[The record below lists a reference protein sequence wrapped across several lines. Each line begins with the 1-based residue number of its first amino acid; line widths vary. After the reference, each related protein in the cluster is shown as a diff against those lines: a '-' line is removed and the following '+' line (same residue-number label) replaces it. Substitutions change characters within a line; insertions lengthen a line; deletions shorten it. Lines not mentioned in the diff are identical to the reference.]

1 MTRRITKR
9 RRNMRGGIWG
19 MKKTAKA
26 AYEGLP
32 DGIKKDR
39 HVISE
44 FKRIGANFIPDDRG
58 ITTAIKRD
66 FNAALPDDR
75 GITTAIKKGFKDTTT
90 KVGENIQTYHD
101 KRNKYSIAPIKTAR
115 FPDFSYTKTEPE
127 YPDIY
132 IDDSINDFLLN
143 SYFDE
148 TNYKTEYDVMIQYI
162 NGLDDKTLIEEDLKI
177 CTDYIK
183 DISKYISDLDVY
195 TKYIESEI
203 TKNSNKE
210 SPGLFV
216 ISDYK
221 QKIKEIQSIK
231 EPVEDYYSKTKP
243 LLDDVNKFIDE
254 HIKKIAHKIGQI
266 NTAIR
271 DPLIKAKRV
280 GELEL
285 FKNSLE
291 NASSN
296 LKILKKTTYDYII
309 FVSTYFWMAY
319 IVNLL
324 KIQYALISKGESPK
338 FQIDK
343 DILPKAFN
351 KATEA
356 CAIKVQEQEDEIDE
370 LKAKNK
376 ELQKE
381 NEHLMKDPNEIHN
394 IKFAKDTD
402 TKLTKLR
409 EEKDKIENDVALI
422 LDANGFTTDYKTAKR
437 HSDALQ
443 TAIDNGT
450 VTVANAPQKKIESF
464 NATQKT
470 LMEGIK
476 NKVIQYALD
485 LYDFKI
491 KVYIELVRG
500 TKVNIEFLTNYKIYK
515 DEWLQLLDSVTK
527 VFESALLY
535 YQHIDNKEAESH
547 IESWINYFTAKRIW
561 FKDYVDKPEYAS
573 YYSNYKG
580 GRLSVFPPN
589 YRLNSGTYV
598 PARFKGLFQTLVY
611 QRPNGGPEHELI
623 KQIIRDCGIKITEDY
638 NNIFT
643 TTTGKGSKK
652 KRKPSK
658 RYKTRRRR

>member
-1 MTRRITKR
+1 MTRRITRRR

-26 AYEGLP
+26 AYEYLP
-32 DGIKKDR
+32 DAGFQKNVIDPWKGHDFGINRTYDKIKP
-39 HVISE
+39 
-44 FKRIGANFIPDDRG
+44 PDQG
-58 ITTAIKRD
+58 ITT
-66 FNAALPDDR
+66 
-75 GITTAIKKGFKDTTT
+75 GIKKGFTDMTTQ
-90 KVGENIQTYHD
+90 VGEKYQEHKD
-101 KRNKYSIAPIKTAR
+101 KRSKYRVEQLPTKSIFPAFPYNTPPAKPVEPILNIDK
-115 FPDFSYTKTEPE
+115 FIDGFLVKSY
-127 YPDIY
+127 
-132 IDDSINDFLLN
+132 
-143 SYFDE
+143 DE
-148 TNYKTEYDVMIQYI
+148 EKEYKTEYDAMIQYI
-162 NGLDDKTLIEEDLKI
+162 NSLPDSISIEVDLEG

-183 DISKYISDLDVY
+183 DISKYISDLEVY

-254 HIKKIAHKIGQI
+254 HIKKIDDKIGQI
-266 NTAIR
+266 NTSISV
-271 DPLIKAKRV
+271 PLINAKRV
-280 GELEL
+280 VKLEL

-296 LKILKKTTYDYII
+296 LKILKETTYDYII

-324 KIQYALISKGESPK
+324 KVQYASILNGESPK

-351 KATEA
+351 KANEECKIKITEQ
-356 CAIKVQEQEDEIDE
+356 KNEIDK
-370 LKAKNK
+370 LKAKNN

-381 NEHLMKDPNEIHN
+381 NNDLMKDPNELYK
-394 IKFAKDTD
+394 IKFVKDND
-402 TKLTKLR
+402 NKLQKFND
-409 EEKDKIENDVALI
+409 EKDKIENNDALI
-422 LDANGFTTDYKTAKR
+422 LDADGCTTTYKTAKR

-443 TAIDNGT
+443 ADIDNGT
-450 VTVANAPQKKIESF
+450 ITVADAPKKKIESF
-464 NATQKT
+464 DATKKT

-476 NKVIQYALD
+476 NKVIQYALH
-485 LYDFKI
+485 YYAFEI
-491 KVYIELVRG
+491 KVYTALVRG
-500 TKVNIEFLTNYKIYK
+500 TKVRSEFLANYNIYK
-515 DEWLQLLDSVTK
+515 DEWVQLLDSVRK

-535 YQHIDNKEAESH
+535 YQHIDNEKAESH

-561 FKDYVDKPEYAS
+561 FKDYVYRPEYAS
-573 YYSNYKG
+573 YYSNYKQY
-580 GRLSVFPPN
+580 RLLVFPPN
-589 YRLNSGTYV
+589 NRLNSGTYV

-611 QRPNGGPEHELI
+611 TRPNGGPEHELI
-623 KQIIRDCGIKITEDY
+623 KKIISDCGIKLTQDY

-643 TTTGKGSKK
+643 ESNAGKGSKK